1 MIFQIFF
8 NNFNYFFNIV
18 LNFSEEFIVLIIIY
32 NFIKLIIIGSI
43 VELILP
49 THYFN
54 KKNNINNNL
63 KFRNYTETLLKLRP
77 IEFKKNVFNNSFIN
91 FFLLKLKK
99 KKNFK

>member
-1 MIFQIFF
+1 M
-8 NNFNYFFNIV
+8 
-18 LNFSEEFIVLIIIY
+18 Y
-32 NFIKLIIIGSI
+32 NFIKVIIIGSI

-63 KFRNYTETLLKLRP
+63 KFRTFTETLLKLRP
-77 IEFKKNVFNNSFIN
+77 IEFKKNIFNNSFIS

-99 KKNFK
+99 KKIIKKKIK